1 MGCAD
6 ALSDHELSTHAWSL
20 SMKTQK
26 GFTLIE
32 LLIVVAI
39 IGILATFALP
49 MYSKYQAR
57 AKLTAGLA
65 EISAMKVPYED
76 AINQGIAPTVANVAP
91 AGNATTSNC
100 TVAVTGAVATGDGTI
115 TCTILNAP
123 GPVLSKT
130 ITLKRDAVNGWSCIS
145 SADQDY
151 LPKACKGSAS

>member
-1 MGCAD
+1 
-6 ALSDHELSTHAWSL
+6 
-20 SMKTQK
+20 MKTQK

-76 AINQGIAPTVANVAP
+76 VINQGEAPTVANVAP
-91 AGNATTSNC
+91 AGNAATSNC
-100 TVAVTGAVATGDGTI
+100 AVAVTGAVDTGNGAI
-115 TCTILNAP
+115 ICTILNAP
-123 GPVLSKT
+123 APVLSKT
-130 ITLKRDAVNGWSCIS
+130 ITLNRDATKGWSCVS

-151 LPKACKGSAS
+151 LPKGCTSSAS

>member
-1 MGCAD
+1 
-6 ALSDHELSTHAWSL
+6 
-20 SMKTQK
+20 MKTQK

-76 AINQGIAPTVANVAP
+76 AINQGIAPTVANVAQ

-130 ITLKRDAVNGWSCIS
+130 ITLKRDAANGWSCIS